1 MEVFPV
7 THSILSE
14 RALANEIL
22 PFYFTDTFIDCR
34 LLVRGMND
42 SYLVRAKGVEYIL
55 RAYRHGHRTLSDI
68 QHELDL
74 LQHLHLRGVRVAYP
88 VDRRDGEFVTEVLA
102 PEGTRYVAVFTY
114 APGTLWPLS
123 PDIAAVY
130 GQAAA
135 RLHQGMELFISNHQR
150 YSIDIRHLL
159 DDRVPRILPLLAHRP
174 NDQYFVSRLWRLL
187 QKEIS
192 IMAPDLKRGLCH
204 GDLNGGNC
212 HMDDERRVTFFDFD
226 CEGFGWAA
234 YDVAVFNW
242 SVRDMPN
249 REFALQ
255 LWQAYIGAYQNE
267 MPLSDADIASIPYFV
282 AARQLWL
289 VGLHCQHADEW
300 TYGNLND
307 AYFDRRLRILY
318 ELVREENWEL

>member
-1 MEVFPV
+1 MGVFPV
-7 THSILSE
+7 THSILAQ
-14 RALANEIL
+14 RALTNEIL
-22 PFYFTDTFIDCR
+22 PFYFGQTSVDCR

-42 SYLVRAKGVEYIL
+42 SYLVRAGGDTYIL

-68 QHELDL
+68 QHELEL
-74 LQHLHLRGVRVAYP
+74 LQYLQKQEVGVATPVARK
-88 VDRRDGEFVTEVLA
+88 DDEFLTKILA
-102 PEGTRYVAVFTY
+102 PEGTRYLALFTY
-114 APGTLWPLS
+114 APGTFRSLTPKMAS
-123 PDIAAVY
+123 VY

-135 RLHQGMELFISNHQR
+135 RLHRGMESFDSNYQR
-150 YSIDIRHLL
+150 YPIDIPHLI
-159 DDRVPRILPLLAHRP
+159 DERVPWILPLLEHRP
-174 NDQYFVSRLWRLL
+174 NDQLFVSRIWRFL
-187 QKEIS
+187 QQEIG
-192 IMAPDLKRGLCH
+192 IMAPDLKQGLCH

-212 HMDDERRVTFFDFD
+212 HIDDEGNVTFFDFD
-226 CEGFGWAA
+226 CEGLGWTA

-255 LWQAYIGAYQNE
+255 LWQAYIGSYQIE
-267 MPLSDADIASIPYFV
+267 MPMSDADIASIPYFV

-289 VGLHCQHADEW
+289 MGLHCQHADEW

-318 ELVREENWEL
+318 ELVREQSWDF